1 MDIFDLRKCIQKK
14 KKKKGRG
21 GREGGREERR
31 KEAWRKK
38 KNIRTEHTLRA
49 TPFSST
55 PFVLFIRSLPASPLW
70 ISPSPYPTREPGS
83 QSSAL
88 REPHGIHSAEKHG
101 SHKAS
106 LTSFISGWPK
116 VCGGHTPEDAF
127 PCFGNRKGLPA
138 CVIGSCPSHAH
149 RRSYR

>member
-14 KKKKGRG
+14 KKKKGG
-21 GREGGREERR
+21 VEGKEE
-31 KEAWRKK
+31 EKK
-38 KNIRTEHTLRA
+38 GEKKQGERKNIRTEHTLRA

-55 PFVLFIRSLPASPLW
+55 PFVLFIRSLPASPLS
-70 ISPSPYPTREPGS
+70 ISPLPYPTREPGS

-138 CVIGSCPSHAH
+138 CVIGSCPSHTH
-149 RRSYR
+149 RRSYQ